1 VAPDVESPQ
10 RRPGI
15 SDSVFRAVVGADRA
29 ALRAAAGSL
38 VAIAMTLAIVAAIL
52 AGLGANPWSAGRAL
66 VSGALGN
73 KFNFGQ
79 TAMIASLLILTGL
92 AAAIPF
98 SARLWNIGAEGQMY
112 FGAFVAAGLGL
123 TLPSTLPGWLFTT
136 ILVLASLAAGAVW
149 GLVPGILKATI
160 NANEVIVS
168 LMMTYIALQV
178 ADYGITV
185 LWPQG
190 ASPETDYLPA
200 PALLPNIWHGTLIT
214 AGAPLAVVAA
224 VVAWVLM
231 RRSGLGFQIRA
242 IGLNPQA
249 SRLSGMHVGRVTV
262 LAFAIGGAFAGLA
275 GGINVLGMNGALV
288 SGFSG
293 NFGYL
298 GIAVALVA
306 RLNPAWIVPAGLF
319 FAILR
324 VGSNGLQVQTGL
336 SPDVGEIVVATFVI
350 LLLAFRV
357 IKLRYAEAVG
367 V

>member
-1 VAPDVESPQ
+1 MSAASL
-10 RRPGI
+10 
-15 SDSVFRAVVGADRA
+15 SFRAVAVQHKAT
-29 ALRAAAGSL
+29 LRSAAGTV
-38 VAIAMTLAIVAAIL
+38 VAVAVTLGVVAGIL
-52 AGLGANPWSAGRAL
+52 AGLGADPWQAFRGL

-73 KFNFGQ
+73 RFNIGQ
-79 TAMIASLLILTGL
+79 TVMIASLLILTGL

-112 FGAFVAAGLGL
+112 FGAFVVAGLGL
-123 TLPSTLPGWLFTT
+123 TIPSSLPTWLMCS

-149 GLVPGILKATI
+149 ALVPGILKAVL

-168 LMMTYIALQV
+168 LMMTFIALEV
-178 ADYGITV
+178 ADYGITA

-190 ASPETDYLPA
+190 ASPQTRYLPA
-200 PALLPNIWHGTLIT
+200 DAIFPTIWTGTLVT
-214 AGAPLAVVAA
+214 AGAPLALAA
-224 VVAWVLM
+224 VIVAWVIM

-242 IGLNPQA
+242 IGLNARAAQMN
-249 SRLSGMHVGRVTV
+249 GMRVGRVAV
-262 LAFAIGGAFAGLA
+262 LSFAIGGAFAGLA

-306 RLNPAWIVPAGLF
+306 RLDPTWIIPSAVLF
-319 FAILR
+319 AVLR

-336 SPDVGEIVVATFVI
+336 SPDVGEILVATFVI
-350 LLLAFRV
+350 LLLVFRV
-357 IKLRYAEAVG
+357 IRLHYAEAQAA
-367 V
+367 